1 MKLCR
6 VKFCDFVVWGKDS
19 AYLTQ
24 RIKYDEEFTKNA
36 LVQVKSF
43 TKLCLLPELLSRCF
57 TSGMKKTDTPSDC
70 ESDEDDVTADNQLL
84 SQDDVTA
91 DNQLLSQ
98 DDVTADNQL
107 LSQDDFTAEQ
117 STSTSDDA
125 DLVEDDNELWCYCRQ
140 GEHYDEM
147 IACDGENYVTEWYH
161 LSCVNLTQAQVP
173 SSNWYCPDCATDQ
186 V

>member
-1 MKLCR
+1 MQMKLCR
-6 VKFCDFVVWGKDS
+6 AKFCDFVVWGKDG

-24 RIKYDEEFTKNA
+24 RIKYDEEFTENA

-43 TKLCLLPELLSRCF
+43 MKLCLLPELLSRCF
-57 TSGMKKTDTPSDC
+57 TSGMKKPDTPSDY
-70 ESDEDDVTADNQLL
+70 ESEEDDVTADNQLP

-91 DNQLLSQ
+91 K
-98 DDVTADNQL
+98 
-107 LSQDDFTAEQ
+107 Q

-125 DLVEDDNELWCYCRQ
+125 DLVDA
-140 GEHYDEM
+140 M
-147 IACDGENYVTEWYH
+147 IACDGGNCAIEWHH

-173 SSNWYCPDCATDQ
+173 SGYWCYPDCATDK